1 MQYQKN
7 HSSILYYQELL
18 ISLSTQEKQWKLHLA
33 NLAYFCLE
41 LPIINVRNWVPE
53 INLSVLSFW
62 FTDKTSWWISW
73 TWQPLWKLKIS
84 GVERQVEPNDRN
96 RNCNIEMI
104 EREHSSRL
112 NWPSLSKI
120 IRRKRSPHQQFT
132 PSFSFSSKLRLIIF
146 SESTNICH
154 IINLLLQNN
163 FDLTTPRW
171 RHCRD
176 FV

>member
-62 FTDKTSWWISW
+62 FTDETSYPELDNLFES
-73 TWQPLWKLKIS
+73 LKLEVLSAKWSQMI
-84 GVERQVEPNDRN
+84 G
-96 RNCNIEMI
+96 IEI
-104 EREHSSRL
+104 A
-112 NWPSLSKI
+112 I
-120 IRRKRSPHQQFT
+120 
-132 PSFSFSSKLRLIIF
+132 
-146 SESTNICH
+146 
-154 IINLLLQNN
+154 
-163 FDLTTPRW
+163 
-171 RHCRD
+171 
-176 FV
+176 